1 MSIAPLDA
9 TGSVATAYNEWPQER
24 FYGAQSP
31 LTIRP
36 LNVLNMKI
44 QTRHFDQT
52 HVLFDEDLVPEFEPA
67 LFDPQSF
74 LADSD
79 INRLGR
85 GAAYLFQFHGV
96 DMVLRHYQRGGLVR
110 FVNRDS
116 YLYRG
121 LQNTRM
127 WCEFN
132 LLEQLFS
139 ADLPVPRPIAIR
151 CVRHNR
157 FCYRG
162 DLITQ
167 TIPNSETLAERLN
180 RIELPNALWEQLG
193 ATIARFHQAGAYHA
207 DLNANNIMIDQ
218 HQQFYLIDFDKGE
231 LRSPSD
237 QPWQQQN
244 LKRLLR
250 SFAKLKHRSPHM
262 HFHERHWQLLLS
274 GYRAY
279 TTA

>member
-1 MSIAPLDA
+1 
-9 TGSVATAYNEWPQER
+9 
-24 FYGAQSP
+24 
-31 LTIRP
+31 
-36 LNVLNMKI
+36 MKI
-44 QTRHFDQT
+44 QTWHFDQT
-52 HVLFDEDLVPEFEPA
+52 HILFDEELVPGFEPA
-67 LFDPQSF
+67 LFEPQLL

-79 INRLGR
+79 VNRLGR

-96 DMVLRHYQRGGLVR
+96 DMVLRHYQRGGMVR
-110 FVNRDS
+110 FLNRDL

-132 LLEQLFS
+132 LLEQLYS
-139 ADLPVPRPIAIR
+139 AELPVPRPIAIR

-157 FCYRG
+157 LYYRG

-167 TIPNSETLAERLN
+167 TIPYSETLAERLN
-180 RIELPNALWEQLG
+180 HEELKDARWEQLG

-218 HQQFYLIDFDKGE
+218 HQQFFLIDFDKGE

-244 LKRLLR
+244 LNRLLR
-250 SFAKLKHRSPHM
+250 SFTKLKQHAPQM
-262 HFHERHWQLLLS
+262 HFHERQWQRLLA

-279 TTA
+279 TAA